1 MCKNILIRQEQ
12 DPAVRILYPEKYP
25 EYPVY
30 ILVPGSYREEQGCG
44 LFFFMHG
51 GDNSSP
57 PEQPYSKYL
66 SPETGCLRE
75 HLKNFPYLTVAP
87 AALKA
92 VDGKRWNRK
101 GVSDYI
107 LNVIEEV
114 GKYFH
119 VDPDRMILGGHSM
132 GGFGAYHQGALLA
145 EHFAGIWCSAGAWLE
160 EDFRS
165 MEGSAIY
172 IAHGKYDCALHYKGA
187 HKEPRHHD
195 WCGVSFA
202 RGAHELMNRYGIDHV
217 YDEHDGGH
225 TLDWEPCQM
234 SLCRFL
240 QWAQR
245 QKRNPYPARCCVV
258 TPNGSLDPDLEEKLS
273 NRYLQIL
280 EQEPEGKVLLDK
292 IVLTGPNIAWTV
304 DELNAQ
310 SYFLC
315 KSEPRK
321 GAFLQVENKGDNL
334 FVFRSLNVKTFKLYL
349 HPSMA
354 DLSKEI
360 RLIGE
365 GDNREYILKAQEDHG
380 RKDYTASVEVNF

>member
-1 MCKNILIRQEQ
+1 MCNKLSIHPE
-12 DPAVRILYPEKYP
+12 DPSVRILYPEKYP

-30 ILVPGSYREEQGCG
+30 ILLPESYHEEKKNG

-51 GDNSSP
+51 GDRSSTP
-57 PEQPYSKYL
+57 DQPYKSYL
-66 SPETGCLRE
+66 SPETGTLRP
-75 HLKNFPYLTVAP
+75 HLKNFPYLTAAP

-92 VDGKRWNRK
+92 VDGKRWNRE

-107 LNVIEEV
+107 LALIGEIR
-114 GKYFH
+114 KYFN

-145 EHFAGIWCSAGAWLE
+145 DRFAGIWCSAGAWLE
-160 EDFRS
+160 EDFRT
-165 MEGSAIY
+165 MEGCGIY

-202 RGAHELMNRYGIDHV
+202 RAAHELMNRYGIRHV

-240 QWAQR
+240 QWAQK
-245 QKRNPYPARCCVV
+245 QKRNPYPVRCSVV
-258 TPNGSLDPDLEEKLS
+258 TPNGSCDPDLEEKCS
-273 NRYLQIL
+273 NYYLQIL
-280 EQEPEGKVLLDK
+280 QTDPEGVITLDK
-292 IVLTGPNIAWTV
+292 IVLTGENIAWTI
-304 DELNAQ
+304 DEFNTQ
-310 SYFLC
+310 SYFLR

-321 GAFLQVENKGDNL
+321 GAFLQVENESGNR
-334 FVFRSLNVKTFKLYL
+334 FHFRSENVKTFKLYL
-349 HPSMA
+349 HPLMA
-354 DLSKEI
+354 DPAKEI
-360 RLIGE
+360 CLFS
-365 GDNREYILKAQEDHG
+365 GDGKEYRVKPQEDHT
-380 RKDYTASVEVNF
+380 RNDYTASVTVSI